1 MTYTILTLALLG
13 CFGILVHNLKNLNAI
28 NRRND
33 GHINFTQYF
42 RLERFTI
49 ILSICIVAVGI
60 MISQEIKQIQIAGK
74 WFGVTMF
81 CLGYMSQS
89 ILIWLDGRA
98 ETYLKKKNDEEG
110 VG

>member
-1 MTYTILTLALLG
+1 MSYTILTLALLG
-13 CFGILVHNLKNLNAI
+13 CFGILVHNLKNMNNI

-33 GHINFTQYF
+33 GRINFGEYF
-42 RLERFTI
+42 RIERFTI
-49 ILSICIVAVGI
+49 MLSICVVAVGV
-60 MISQEIKQIQIAGK
+60 MVSQEIKQIEIAGK

-89 ILIWLDGRA
+89 ILISFDGKA
-98 ETYLKKKNDEEG
+98 ERILKKRNDEEG